1 MCREDAKTALR
12 SFRVYVVQI
21 LERGI
26 ENQLHE
32 QSSCTLLLNLRISQA
47 STYSNNVTWIHWERG
62 TICEKYVCCAIH
74 RFVLWGLVTETR
86 KNENTTWP
94 LKM

>member
-26 ENQLHE
+26 ESQLHAYTSVTS
-32 QSSCTLLLNLRISQA
+32 QFCTCIMQKSVLLHAPARDDIFLYYIVHSSIHEASHIDTLCT
-47 STYSNNVTWIHWERG
+47 
-62 TICEKYVCCAIH
+62 
-74 RFVLWGLVTETR
+74 
-86 KNENTTWP
+86 
-94 LKM
+94 